1 MNIHEVTS
9 YLNNVNLNNQKF
21 YDIGAIKG
29 VINDFVNKHS
39 KNTYIHGI
47 EPHPNNIEILNR
59 KFKNNENITIT
70 HGAVNTYDGECYVG
84 FETQQRVNGL
94 LQGHVMNNNTNDLQG
109 RNWLQ
114 GCNVKS
120 FKLDTFCKDATI
132 IKIDPYPR
140 PLPKPSKNDAFTS
153 FCIANA
159 SALPITIQFVIINAT
174 NTDNCL
180 LISNKYAFKNK
191 STKIT
196 REAITVSCT
205 IIRILCGITFLSKEI
220 VTLERVKTKVI
231 AIVIIIALSTK
242 TVTARAEQTPKT
254 CLVIGFSLLIGSEN
268 ILFIN

>member
-21 YDIGAIKG
+21 YDIGANKG
-29 VINDFVNKHS
+29 VIIDFVNKHS

-132 IKIDPYPR
+132 IKMDIEGFEHEI
-140 PLPKPSKNDAFTS
+140 LPH
-153 FCIANA
+153 
-159 SALPITIQFVIINAT
+159 ALGKLT
-174 NTDNCL
+174 NTKVWLLEIHSWEDINLHGWDKNSSNPENDSLNKMIKLFKKNGFNEFIVACANHKIHKNIDDNIYWTDVDPGSYIQDNERIFFKVVN
-180 LISNKYAFKNK
+180 LIIKKK
-191 STKIT
+191 
-196 REAITVSCT
+196 
-205 IIRILCGITFLSKEI
+205 
-220 VTLERVKTKVI
+220 
-231 AIVIIIALSTK
+231 
-242 TVTARAEQTPKT
+242 
-254 CLVIGFSLLIGSEN
+254 
-268 ILFIN
+268 